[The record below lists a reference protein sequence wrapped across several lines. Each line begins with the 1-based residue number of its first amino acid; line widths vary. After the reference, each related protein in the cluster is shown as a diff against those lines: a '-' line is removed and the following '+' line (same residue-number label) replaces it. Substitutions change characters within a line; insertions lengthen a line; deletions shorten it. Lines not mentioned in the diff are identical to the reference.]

1 MINISENQGSAGGL
15 TTPQPTDTFDS
26 YGEMSEKVK
35 AQSQGKKIVRLSM
48 TVFALSFALYIVFY
62 LCLPVFQA
70 KSIKVRN
77 NVLLQQEDL
86 VTLGELD
93 HYEPMFLLPSKVTAD
108 TIKKNSK
115 GLVRACTVSQNGFV
129 AEADIAEEFPCAY
142 YQGIPYVSTGRD
154 FASFCNGIASLP
166 LAMGRTQQILQGLED
181 RKNQPLPEL
190 HLAEGMKFDEA
201 SRPYLFRPLADLS
214 PEALFP
220 ILGYEFYDEHK
231 SSTESLA
238 YNVMLLLLRI
248 DGRYFR
254 LRTNADMLPYVFSK
268 KGLPVFLD
276 ALKHDDTSTE
286 AFRFSDSDESYPAA
300 FLVATYNKASGVKV
314 EKAK

>member
-1 MINISENQGSAGGL
+1 MINISENQGSAGSL

-48 TVFALSFALYIVFY
+48 TFFALSFALYLVFY
-62 LCLPVFQA
+62 LCLPIFQA
-70 KSIKVRN
+70 KSIQVRH
-77 NVLLQQEDL
+77 NVLLKQEDL

-93 HYEPMFLLPSKVTAD
+93 QYQPIFLLQPKVTAE
-108 TIKKNSK
+108 TIRKNSK
-115 GLVRACTVSQNGFV
+115 GLVRTCTISQNGFV

-142 YQGIPYVSTGRD
+142 YQGIPYVSTGKD
-154 FASFCNGIASLP
+154 YASFCNGIASLP
-166 LAMGRTQQILQGLED
+166 LAMGRNQQILQGLED

-190 HLAEGMKFDEA
+190 HLAKGMKFDES
-201 SRPYLFRPLADLS
+201 SRHYLFRPLADLS
-214 PEALFP
+214 SEALFP

-238 YNVMLLLLRI
+238 YNVMLLLLQI
-248 DGRYFR
+248 EDRYFR
-254 LRTNADMLPYVFSK
+254 LRTNADMLPYVFSE
-268 KGLPVFLD
+268 KGLPTFLE
-276 ALKHDDTSTE
+276 ALKHDDTATE
-286 AFRFSDSDESYPAA
+286 SFRFSDSEEPYLAA
-300 FLVATYNKASGVKV
+300 YLVATYNKASGVKV